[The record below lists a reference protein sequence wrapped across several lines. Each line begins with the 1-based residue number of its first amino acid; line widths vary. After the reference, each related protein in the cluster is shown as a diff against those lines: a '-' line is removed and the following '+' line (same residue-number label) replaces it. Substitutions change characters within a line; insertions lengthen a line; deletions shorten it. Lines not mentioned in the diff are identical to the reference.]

1 MKVMKWIATVMIL
14 AAVILGVGYYIL
26 ETHPTPVHLAKR
38 TADNLGKVH
47 SAEAEVEMD
56 YEGTVT
62 VFKNDVQIGMGTKF
76 DMEAVTDPS
85 ASHTNGSLTI
95 SFMGFDVD
103 VPVESYVQKENGEP
117 VLYMNIANKTWTKQK
132 VNDPANTMP
141 EIDTRAV
148 TALLIHK
155 IISGEIKAELAEET
169 EMICDKEAYKLSFDI
184 SGKTLEELLNAA
196 AAYNENAAK
205 LAESL
210 DLSGTGA
217 HIDMWIYKDM
227 KLPAR
232 IAIDCTALGS
242 YLVQSM
248 LEEKGLVGTAT
259 KFTAVVTFTQYNTI
273 EKIEVPEEVV
283 GSAVE
288 GGGNSILNGLI
299 PGF

>member
-1 MKVMKWIATVMIL
+1 MKVMKSIAAVMIL
-14 AAVILGVGYYIL
+14 VAVILGAGYYIL

-62 VFKNDVQIGMGTKF
+62 VLKNDVQIGMGTKF
-76 DMEAVTDPS
+76 DMEAVTDPA
-85 ASHTNGSLTI
+85 ASHTNGSLTV
-95 SFMGFDVD
+95 SFMGMDVD
-103 VPVESYVQKENGEP
+103 VPLESYVQKENGESI
-117 VLYMNIANKTWTKQK
+117 LYINIAIKVWTKQK
-132 VNDPANTMP
+132 VNDPANTVP

-148 TALLIHK
+148 TALLIQK
-155 IISGEIKAELAEET
+155 IISGEITAELSEET

-184 SGKTLEELLNAA
+184 SGKTLEELLTVA
-196 AAYNENAAK
+196 AAYNEKAAK
-205 LAESL
+205 LAENL
-210 DLSGTGA
+210 DLTGTGA

-248 LEEKGLVGTAT
+248 LEEKGLIGTAT
-259 KFTAVVTFTQYNTI
+259 KFTAVMTFKQYNTI
-273 EKIEVPEEVV
+273 EKIEVPEKVIS
-283 GSAVE
+283 SAVE
-288 GGGNSILNGLI
+288 SSGNSILHGLI